1 MEREIKHTEIGDIP
15 VDWKFQTFDET
26 FRVLSNNALSRE
38 NLNNRSGAIRNIHYG
53 DILTK
58 FPEVLDCNKEE
69 IPYVNDL
76 SMLSSSTQLLQ
87 DGDIVVADTA
97 EDETVGK
104 VTEVQNLG
112 DSKLVAGLH
121 TIPCRVKKGDFAP
134 GWLGYYMNS
143 DLFHNQILPYITG
156 IKVSSISKGAIS
168 ETLIL
173 VPPFDEQ
180 EKIVQ
185 TLNEVQLLMTAETKV
200 VNKIKFV
207 KNGCLSKMFPQKD
220 APVPE
225 MRLPGFTAAWEQR
238 KLGEVVEFY
247 NGDRSSRYP
256 SDTDMVSDGIPFIN
270 AGDLV
275 SGRVKLDTAN
285 KITVEK
291 YNELSGAKIQH
302 GDIIYC
308 LRGTLG
314 KNAFVDNFSIGT
326 VASSLVDIRPRKIVG
341 KYLFQVLNSDIEYRQ
356 RTINDEG
363 AAQPNLSAKNL
374 SLFDIPMP
382 DEAEQTKIAEYFDSL
397 DHLITLHQRKCDKYS
412 NIKKG
417 MMNDLLTGKIRLV

>member
-1 MEREIKHTEIGDIP
+1 MGQSPDGSTYSEEPSDYILVQGNADLKDGWVYPRIWTTQKTKTAQAGDLIMSVRAP
-15 VDWKFQTFDET
+15 AGAMGKTAYDV
-26 FRVLSNNALSRE
+26 VLGR
-38 NLNNRSGAIRNIHYG
+38 G
-53 DILTK
+53 
-58 FPEVLDCNKEE
+58 
-69 IPYVNDL
+69 
-76 SMLSSSTQLLQ
+76 
-87 DGDIVVADTA
+87 
-97 EDETVGK
+97 
-104 VTEVQNLG
+104 
-112 DSKLVAGLH
+112 VAGIKGNEFVYQSL
-121 TIPCRVKKGDFAP
+121 VKMDSD
-134 GWLGYYMNS
+134 GYWKKMAAGSTFESINS
-143 DLFHNQILPYITG
+143 DVVKNAEMI
-156 IKVSSISKGAIS
+156 
-168 ETLIL
+168 
-173 VPPFDEQ
+173 VPQDIEEQ
-180 EKIVQ
+180 EKIGVYFKQ
-185 TLNEVQLLMTAETKV
+185 LDTLITLHQRKCDKLKELKKHMLK
-200 VNKIKFV
+200 
-207 KNGCLSKMFPQKD
+207 KMFPKNNEKF
-220 APVPE
+220 PE
-225 MRLPGFTAAWEQR
+225 YRFDGFTDPWEQR

-397 DHLITLHQRKCDKYS
+397 DHLITLHQRKYFFVF
-412 NIKKG
+412 IV
-417 MMNDLLTGKIRLV
+417 L